1 VSCALGVGLRD
12 ALVLAQMLGPG
23 FDHEPFDDALWIGN
37 VLADTPREGAVAPSL
52 QCEPGDGGKER
63 GAESPPASCPQD

>member
-1 VSCALGVGLRD
+1 M
-12 ALVLAQMLGPG
+12 LAQMLGPG

-63 GAESPPASCPQD
+63 GAGSPAASCPQD